1 MIGTKYFMYIQMA
14 IGGMAAMK
22 KAIAEAKEDGEVT
35 AEEKFAIGMAFFM
48 GLFAS
53 VIDDDQ

>member
-1 MIGTKYFMYIQMA
+1 MLGAKYFIYIKMA
-14 IGGMAAMK
+14 IGGMSAIK
-22 KAIAEAKEDGEVT
+22 KAIIEAKADGEVT

-53 VIDDDQ
+53 IIGDE